1 MSAIKHSLGSF
12 GIYEFQCRDNCPYCN
27 KVIFPSIKTYIP
39 SNMFKLVSV
48 IMLCP
53 SCNND
58 YFEKFI
64 RIDENPNYKFY
75 KSFEVYPYPEPQI
88 NLPKE
93 IEDLFPQFY
102 KIYIESVTAENH
114 NLHEI
119 CGMGY
124 RKAVESLVKQYA
136 IELYPDDIEK
146 IQKET
151 LMQTI
156 NRFPSPKIVT
166 LATAATWLGND
177 QVHLITQHP
186 EYDIQE
192 LKSFISVLCSH
203 IIAEKELEKAT
214 ALLNK
219 KKTK

>member
-1 MSAIKHSLGSF
+1 MSEITKQLINNKTTFVFH
-12 GIYEFQCRDNCPYCN
+12 CRDNCPYCN
-27 KVIFPSIKTYIP
+27 KVIFPSISTYSCTDDLQYIDT
-39 SNMFKLVSV
+39 

-53 SCNND
+53 ACNEV
-58 YFEKFI
+58 YFEKFERTI
-64 RIDENPNYKFY
+64 FNSKL
-75 KSFEVYPYPEPQI
+75 FESVAAYPYPEPQI

-146 IQKET
+146 IQNET

-156 NRFPSPKIVT
+156 RRFPSPKIVT